1 MTLPDIKGSTRE
13 EREQFVVEAF
23 RCISDCDN
31 CGACQFLKG
40 RAAEELYADY
50 IEGRRDFREIT
61 IEIRNGNY

>member
-1 MTLPDIKGSTRE
+1 MTPPDIQHSTRR

-40 RAAEELYADY
+40 RAAEEL
-50 IEGRRDFREIT
+50 T

>member
-1 MTLPDIKGSTRE
+1 MTPPDIKGSTRE
-13 EREQFVVEAF
+13 EREQYVIEAF

-50 IEGRRDFREIT
+50 IEGRREFREVT
-61 IEIRNGNY
+61 IAVRDSNY